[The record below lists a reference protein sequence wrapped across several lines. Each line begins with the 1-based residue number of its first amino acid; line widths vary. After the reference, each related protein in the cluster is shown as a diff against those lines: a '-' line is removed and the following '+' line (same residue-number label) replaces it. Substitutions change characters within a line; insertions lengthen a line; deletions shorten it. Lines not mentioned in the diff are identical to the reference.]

1 MNAAALAS
9 ADGRAAATDRDAYQ
23 LAEAYAAAR
32 LSPAAVSL
40 LAASVAARE
49 HAAAVQAHRQFFE
62 ETVQLHLPAEL
73 AACTTVVVANDGRG
87 GAVCVDGPGDAD
99 EATAAL
105 APLLAAGA
113 PASATGEGGVLTAMR
128 HDYSAAATAGPDV
141 VLYGELGTAAFARAH
156 ARLARLAD
164 AGQIRY
170 AVRHRALPPAA
181 GAPPPPVAVAG
192 YGVELAIKSTEYRAI
207 DDSQIAQDA
216 QDAAAAV
223 GTVSEDEDDV
233 LPAHLDSPKTLDLA
247 QLGFKAVKRILNA
260 ADPIAMLRHVAQN
273 LPSTAFALAQAK
285 TPSQAFRAGV
295 QAQAE
300 ALRVLPGHLW
310 VNGRALSVADVN
322 DLNPYQLLPLLR
334 HEVWVAEEL
343 GRAGLTPTE
352 AASFLE
358 TRGSGATA
366 AQVFDVRSDAVVF
379 FNDLRTDDRYANFAS
394 HLPQILQMHLQYHG
408 QMHFMR
414 HNLVT
419 ILFVLDPY
427 DVEQVAA
434 LARVQTYLN
443 RAVPLRFAAL
453 FLDPSPAMRAALAR
467 GADAPDTPEPRS
479 TSNTVL
485 LYRAMAAHRDAGGD
499 AAVRRFLLELGA
511 HVARVGRID
520 AEVLR
525 DVVAAVRVASW
536 ATIAAAADAYGPLD
550 AWATQAHADA
560 ARRGMLPSSI
570 FVNGEYLPWESVRRT
585 GRARGARKSAL
596 TPSFGFERTRG
607 AIVSPSPGTALS
619 NSSRPRSRRTTGSRS

>member
-1 MNAAALAS
+1 MDTVNAAALGS
-9 ADGRAAATDRDAYQ
+9 ANGHAAVTDRDAYQ

-49 HAAAVQAHRQFFE
+49 HAAAVYAHQQFFE
-62 ETVQLHLPAEL
+62 ETVQLHLPADL
-73 AACTTVVVANDGRG
+73 AACATLAVANDGHG
-87 GAVCVDGPGDAD
+87 GAVCVDQHADTD

-113 PASATGEGGVLTAMR
+113 AEGGVVTTIR
-128 HDYSAAATAGPDV
+128 HDYNPAATAGPDV
-141 VLYGELGTAAFARAH
+141 VLYGELGTTAFAHAH

-164 AGQIRY
+164 TGKIRY

-181 GAPPPPVAVAG
+181 GALPPVAVAG

-207 DDSQIAQDA
+207 DDSQIAKDD
-216 QDAAAAV
+216 QDAAEV

-233 LPAHLDSPKTLDLA
+233 LPVHLDSPKTLDLA
-247 QLGFKAVKRILNA
+247 QLSFKAVKRILKA
-260 ADPIAMLRHVAQN
+260 TDPIAMLRHVAQN

-285 TPSQAFRAGV
+285 MPSQAFRAGV

-300 ALRVLPGHLW
+300 ALHVLPGHLW
-310 VNGRALSVADVN
+310 VNGRALSVADMN

-334 HEVWVAEEL
+334 HELWVAEEL
-343 GRAGLTPTE
+343 GRAGLTPAE

-358 TRGSGATA
+358 SRGSGATA

-394 HLPQILQMHLQYHG
+394 HLPQIVQMHLQYHG
-408 QMHFMR
+408 QMHFLR

-467 GADAPDTPEPRS
+467 GADALDTPEPRS

-485 LYRAMAAHRDAGGD
+485 LYRAMAAHREAGGD
-499 AAVRRFLLELGA
+499 AAVRRFLMEVGA

-536 ATIAAAADAYGPLD
+536 ATIAAAADTYGPLD
-550 AWATQAHADA
+550 AWAAQAHADA

-585 GRARGARKSAL
+585 SQATRNGRAR
-596 TPSFGFERTRG
+596 
-607 AIVSPSPGTALS
+607 
-619 NSSRPRSRRTTGSRS
+619 